1 MNIFLTWF
9 SNKKCFNSLYQSRVD
24 ARSAKDTIPE
34 RSVVTETMKLLWNS
48 FYVCQVIDR
57 IWHTETMLMINGI
70 AQRAIN
76 RKIFKSLNNVSREP
90 NKRGLVTTQIDHC
103 EPIAVSVCSLQ
114 QAKIQKFM
122 LFTVFHINFNTDTFW
137 ELEINIGALYLAPVL
152 EELNNCNCP
161 PRKVEREALRKTNS
175 DDSIKG
181 NVVQNF
187 FIKTCCDNHKEYDR
201 RETNGFK
208 EEVRCTEMIFLCSK
222 FYDCHDANSDKYKL
236 SIKRTG

>member
-1 MNIFLTWF
+1 
-9 SNKKCFNSLYQSRVD
+9 
-24 ARSAKDTIPE
+24 
-34 RSVVTETMKLLWNS
+34 
-48 FYVCQVIDR
+48 
-57 IWHTETMLMINGI
+57 MINEM

-90 NKRGLVTTQIDHC
+90 NKRGLVITQIDHC
-103 EPIAVSVCSLQ
+103 EPIAVSFCSLQ

-122 LFTVFHINFNTDTFW
+122 FFTVFHIIFNTDTFW
-137 ELEINIGALYLAPVL
+137 ELEINIGAPVL

-161 PRKVEREALRKTNS
+161 PRKVEREAHRKKNS

-187 FIKTCCDNHKEYDR
+187 FTKTCCDNHKEYDR

-208 EEVRCTEMIFLCSK
+208 EEVRCTEMFFFAAKPMVAMMRIRIST
-222 FYDCHDANSDKYKL
+222 NSVLRRPD
-236 SIKRTG
+236 KRTLGENRDSPV